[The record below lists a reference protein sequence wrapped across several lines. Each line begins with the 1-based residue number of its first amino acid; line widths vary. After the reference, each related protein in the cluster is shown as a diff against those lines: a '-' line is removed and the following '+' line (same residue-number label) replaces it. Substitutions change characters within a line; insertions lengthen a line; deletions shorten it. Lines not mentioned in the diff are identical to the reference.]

1 MKELLWNEFVFSHRG
16 YSSLSRQF
24 KLSVP
29 TIQKYLDNFKP
40 SVAKSITNKKKL
52 PKSAIIIVDAVYLSG
67 RSFGVMIARN
77 ANTGKTLD
85 RIYIISETINHF
97 VTLVEKVKAMGILIR
112 AIVVDGRP
120 GMLKAYST
128 IPTQMCQFHQIQI
141 VTRYVTTRPKL
152 IAGKQLRR
160 IVLLLPT
167 VKKDILVRLL
177 DKWILEWSELLKE
190 KTISEETH
198 HWQYTHKRLRSAY
211 YSLRNNLPF
220 LFTYQE
226 QQNRHLNIPNTTNS
240 LDGSF
245 AHLKDSLRVH
255 RGLKRS
261 RKIRLIESL
270 IWR

>member
-1 MKELLWNEFVFSHRG
+1 
-16 YSSLSRQF
+16 
-24 KLSVP
+24 
-29 TIQKYLDNFKP
+29 
-40 SVAKSITNKKKL
+40 
-52 PKSAIIIVDAVYLSG
+52 
-67 RSFGVMIARN
+67 MIARN

-97 VTLVEKVKAMGILIR
+97 VTLVEKVKAMGIVVR

-120 GMLKAYST
+120 GMLKAYSD

-152 IAGKQLRR
+152 IAGKQLRK
-160 IVLLLPT
+160 IVLTLPT
-167 VKKDILVRLL
+167 VKKDMLVKFL
-177 DKWILEWSELLKE
+177 DLWISKWGQLLKE
-190 KTISEETH
+190 KTTNEETK

-211 YSLRNNLPF
+211 YSLRNNLPY

-245 AHLKDSLRVH
+245 SHLRDGLRVH
-255 RGLKRS
+255 RGLKKS

>member
-29 TIQKYLDNFKP
+29 TIQKYLDNFRP
-40 SVAKSITNKKKL
+40 SVALSKSHKRKL
-52 PKSAIIIVDAVYLSG
+52 PRSAVIIVDTVYLSG

-85 RIYIISETINHF
+85 RIYVLSETINHF
-97 VTLVEKVKAMGILIR
+97 VTIVEKVKAMGILIR
-112 AIVVDGRP
+112 GIVVDGRP
-120 GMLKAYST
+120 GMLKAYSD

-160 IVLLLPT
+160 IVLMLTT
-167 VKKDILVRLL
+167 VKKDMFLKLL
-177 DKWILEWSELLKE
+177 LKWYEKWGNLLKE
-190 KTISEETH
+190 KTINEETVR
-198 HWQYTHKRLRSAY
+198 WEYTHRRLRSAY
-211 YSLRNNLPF
+211 YSLKTNLPY